1 MNDQTADLSSIDSF
15 HVGRRRKPNFTDH
28 EVLYIIDQ
36 YDNYKECLHSRE
48 ASKSVIAQKQA
59 IWKQITDNLN
69 TNYPQV
75 ERTVE
80 DVRRKWKK
88 LQSEA
93 KRESAA
99 YRAAQ
104 LYIIDQYDNYKECLH
119 SREASKS
126 VIAQKQAIWKQI
138 TDNLNTNY
146 PQVERTVEDV
156 RRKWKKLQSEAKRES
171 AAYRAAQLAG
181 TSTSI
186 SNKQLNVYNRILNIC
201 RAPVTST
208 SHFPPNATLAAAL
221 QHQQLLQQHHQQI
234 QQSNMNNNNNN
245 NHHDMSFNEQ
255 SSDKVDSPSSDL
267 GNGISVQLDSPGDES
282 ASLLGNEDNSPSPI
296 TNYQLTSNIQSY
308 QPAHL
313 STVAISNNGQISKRT
328 LDKRRK
334 LLKSSVNQQVINN
347 TSKSSYGQPQQ
358 QQQQQQQ
365 NSLRYESL
373 IKRKRTLELTSQRL
387 VYDKER
393 LLIERK
399 NLDIKLATNECEN
412 ERIAIEKRRTELAL
426 QKLQS
431 DISLSTNGN
440 HNLSDQEDHEDNNS
454 LDDMSDINE

>member
-80 DVRRKWKK
+80 D
-88 LQSEA
+88 
-93 KRESAA
+93 
-99 YRAAQ
+99 
-104 LYIIDQYDNYKECLH
+104 
-119 SREASKS
+119 
-126 VIAQKQAIWKQI
+126 
-138 TDNLNTNY
+138 
-146 PQVERTVEDV
+146 
-156 RRKWKKLQSEAKRES
+156 
-171 AAYRAAQLAG
+171 
-181 TSTSI
+181 
-186 SNKQLNVYNRILNIC
+186 
-201 RAPVTST
+201 
-208 SHFPPNATLAAAL
+208 
-221 QHQQLLQQHHQQI
+221 
-234 QQSNMNNNNNN
+234 
-245 NHHDMSFNEQ
+245 

-365 NSLRYESL
+365 QNSLRYESL